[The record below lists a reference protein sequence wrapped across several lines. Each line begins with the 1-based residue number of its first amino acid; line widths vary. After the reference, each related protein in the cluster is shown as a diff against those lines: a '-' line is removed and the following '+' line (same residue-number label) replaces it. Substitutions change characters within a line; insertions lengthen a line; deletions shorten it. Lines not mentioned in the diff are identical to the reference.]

1 MRNQTVELFCGTK
14 SFSMVAR
21 QIGYR
26 TWTCDLDPAHE
37 PDVNAD
43 ILSLRSNELPA
54 DVDVLWAS
62 PPCEAFSVAA
72 IGKNWNRDYTP
83 KHQRAVAAQELVRKT
98 LTLIDATKPR
108 WWFVENPRGML
119 RKLRWFDDAV
129 RRMDGVRKTVTYCQ
143 YGDSR
148 MKPTDIW
155 TNADWWRPRN
165 PCSSGASCHAA
176 APRGSKTGQPGHQG
190 SEGQSAHPFRA
201 LRRDIPSVAAGHSH
215 GCGVIDRQFARFRR
229 VITPARRSPPAPAD
243 IIRAEF
249 LLASRRL
256 TFQASAASTRTC
268 PFPVR

>member
-37 PDVNAD
+37 PDVIAD

-176 APRGSKTGQPGHQG
+176 APRGSKTGTQG
-190 SEGQSAHPFRA
+190 IKGARDRA
-201 LRRDIPSVAAGHSH
+201 RIPSALFAEIFHQLPQAIRMAA
-215 GCGVIDRQFARFRR
+215 
-229 VITPARRSPPAPAD
+229 
-243 IIRAEF
+243 E
-249 LLASRRL
+249 
-256 TFQASAASTRTC
+256 
-268 PFPVR
+268 